1 MNLTSDSECL
11 GKQFPESFPCLPRQL
26 GTGQMWM
33 MDFIFEVIYAY
44 RSFIMKSQKYF
55 RYRNYLIKVK
65 SVVNNRVT
73 RPQGQSSLAQIIT
86 PHKAALIGR
95 SPVQSQVR
103 AWASHQNFPFLLTN
117 LTYGQIWERKGDGR
131 KLDKSSLYSRREGS
145 KLDKSSPPEE
155 GWDGIQY
162 CYELTIQQHWI
173 PSHHSWGGLL
183 LSNLLPSSLL

>member
-1 MNLTSDSECL
+1 
-11 GKQFPESFPCLPRQL
+11 
-26 GTGQMWM
+26 M

-65 SVVNNRVT
+65 SVINNRVT

-131 KLDKSSLYSRREGS
+131 KLDKSSLLSREGR
-145 KLDKSSPPEE
+145 KQIRQE
-155 GWDGIQY
+155 Q
-162 CYELTIQQHWI
+162 
-173 PSHHSWGGLL
+173 PS
-183 LSNLLPSSLL
+183 

>member
-44 RSFIMKSQKYF
+44 GSYNIKSQKYF

-65 SVVNNRVT
+65 SVINNRVT
-73 RPQGQSSLAQIIT
+73 RPQRQSSLAQIIT
-86 PHKAALIGR
+86 PHKAALTGR
-95 SPVQSQVR
+95 
-103 AWASHQNFPFLLTN
+103 SHQNFPFLLTN

-131 KLDKSSLYSRREGS
+131 KLDKSSLLSREGRKQIRQEQPS
-145 KLDKSSPPEE
+145 WGWM
-155 GWDGIQY
+155 GWDSM
-162 CYELTIQQHWI
+162 L
-173 PSHHSWGGLL
+173 
-183 LSNLLPSSLL
+183 